1 MAALFG
7 VTVGLAGVLGDLA
20 ESLIKRDQGSKDAS
34 TLLPGFGGM
43 LDLVD
48 ALLLAGP
55 VAYIWFVG
63 IEMMAPRIPG
73 P

>member
-1 MAALFG
+1 
-7 VTVGLAGVLGDLA
+7 LGDLV

-34 TLLPGFGGM
+34 TLLPGFGGI

-55 VAYIWFVG
+55 VAYIWFVSV
-63 IEMMAPRIPG
+63 EMFAARTT
-73 P
+73 

>member
-1 MAALFG
+1 
-7 VTVGLAGVLGDLA
+7 VGLAGVLGDLV

-34 TLLPGFGGM
+34 TLLPGFGGI

-55 VAYIWFVG
+55 VAYIWFVSV
-63 IEMMAPRIPG
+63 EMFAARTT
-73 P
+73 